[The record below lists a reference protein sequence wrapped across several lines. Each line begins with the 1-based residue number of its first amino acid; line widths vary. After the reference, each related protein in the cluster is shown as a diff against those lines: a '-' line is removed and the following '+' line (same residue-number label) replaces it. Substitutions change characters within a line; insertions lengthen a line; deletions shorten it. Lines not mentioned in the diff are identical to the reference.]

1 MLKLNMFNNST
12 AKEYGNIPKSIQD
25 KLNKEIVNTAYK
37 LCRFIEQQYGT
48 TLFSQSNLGITN
60 FENNHK
66 TKMDEL
72 IKIFKYLWFLLSF
85 HEKYKTINDEDT
97 FKNQIKTDYQKWFIK
112 NDNFA
117 TAIDLKGSTKNK
129 KAFKTNFDTMTVTNI
144 GKYFNF
150 VAAANQTEL
159 KVDLPKIIWN
169 IIENVK
175 KYDYKYLITLLKD
188 KYELSPHSI
197 PVFINNNDN
206 NRIIKLLTNKYIML
220 ENSANP
226 ANPNFYIYDTNNMK
240 IIDGILYNNDYN
252 NEILDDKIIEIWE
265 DIPMVIKYNT
275 NSNIFSNLNNYQYND
290 IVMQRNG
297 EIHFIDNNRAG
308 ITTNIFTKQTI
319 ENDPEKAKYFDMY
332 VETTNINYKIFIYKK

>member
-1 MLKLNMFNNST
+1 MSSYSNIFNNST

-48 TLFSQSNLGITN
+48 TLFSQSNLGIT
-60 FENNHK
+60 ELETQHK
-66 TKMDEL
+66 TEMNQL

-85 HEKYKTINDEDT
+85 HEKYKTINDEDA
-97 FKNQIKTDYQKWFIK
+97 FKTRIQADYKKWFI
-112 NDNFA
+112 NNEPFA
-117 TAIDLKGSTKNK
+117 TATYLQGSTKNK

-150 VAAANQTEL
+150 VATANQTEL

-197 PVFINNNDN
+197 PVFINNNN
-206 NRIIKLLTNKYIML
+206 NRIIMLLTNKDIML

-226 ANPNFYIYDTNNMK
+226 ANPISYIYDTNNMK

-252 NEILDDKIIEIWE
+252 NEIVNDKIIEIWE
-265 DIPMVIKYNT
+265 DIPMVFKFDSSINK
-275 NSNIFSNLNNYQYND
+275 FRFLNNDIYNY
-290 IVMQRNG
+290 VVKQQNG
-297 EIHFIDNNRAG
+297 EIHFIDSRG
-308 ITTNIFTKQTI
+308 GLTTNVFTKQTI